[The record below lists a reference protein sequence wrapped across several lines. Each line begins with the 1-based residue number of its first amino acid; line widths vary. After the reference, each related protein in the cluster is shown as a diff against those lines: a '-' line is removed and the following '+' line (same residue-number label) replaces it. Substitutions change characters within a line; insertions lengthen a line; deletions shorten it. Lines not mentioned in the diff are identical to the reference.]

1 MRWRATL
8 LLILFVCICAVAQVQ
23 VFLSWNDA
31 RPYVE
36 AISPD
41 ALPAEL
47 KTGDPAANWPAWVR
61 ERDKQV
67 RARLD
72 RGEDDTLYNFLMF
85 GTSFT
90 KEPRL
95 TEDYMA
101 QVEKT
106 GGGKGQQQVATTFGR
121 RVSDLIQALAQP
133 NGNERLLFLRDFLRG
148 RGYDLSTSEGQK
160 KVRAYFASNALRVV
174 REYDQFATE
183 LRSARASGNPT
194 DEIATRAVLFRD
206 RGIALDT
213 SLLPD
218 YALETALAEMKKRG
232 LYKPG
237 SIERIAII
245 GPGLDFIDK
254 SGGYD
259 FYPQQSTQPFAVM
272 DSLLRLGLAGKDFN
286 LTTLDISGRVNNHLE
301 HARQRANL
309 GESYRIE
316 LVRDPSAGWHKE
328 VVAFWQNFGS
338 NIGTA
343 VKPTPLPAEFK
354 NLQSRAVSVR
364 SEYVKRINAV
374 DLNAVYQHLELPSDE
389 KFDLVIA
396 TNILVYY
403 DVFEQQLALANLE
416 HMLRPGGF
424 LLTNNAMLELP
435 NSTFKGVDYTAVPY
449 SDQRADGDQI
459 FWYQL
464 QEKAGPAHENS
475 TK

>member
-1 MRWRATL
+1 MRWRAIL
-8 LLILFVCICAVAQVQ
+8 LLIILICVCAVAQVQ

-47 KTGDPAANWPAWVR
+47 KSGDRAANWPAWVR

-106 GGGKGQQQVATTFGR
+106 GGEKGQQQVAATFGR
-121 RVSDLIQALAQP
+121 RVTDLIQALAQP
-133 NGNERLLFLRDFLRG
+133 NGNERLLFMRDFLRG
-148 RGYDLSTSEGQK
+148 RGYDVNSAEGQK
-160 KVRAYFASNALRVV
+160 KVRSYFASNALRVV
-174 REYDQFATE
+174 REYDQFASE

-194 DEIATRAVLFRD
+194 EEIAARAVLFRD

-218 YALETALAEMKKRG
+218 YALETALAEMKKRR
-232 LYKPG
+232 LFKPG
-237 SIERIAII
+237 SIERIAIV

-259 FYPQQSTQPFAVM
+259 FYPQQSTQPFAVI
-272 DSLLRLGLAGKDFN
+272 DSLLRLGLAGKDLK
-286 LTTLDISGRVNNHLE
+286 LTTLDISDRVNNHLD

-316 LVRDPSAGWHKE
+316 LVRDPAAGWHKE
-328 VVAFWQNFGS
+328 VVSFWQNFGS

-354 NLQSRAVSVR
+354 NLESRAISVR
-364 SEYVKRINAV
+364 SDYVKRITAV
-374 DLNAVYQHLELPSDE
+374 DLNAVYQHLELANGE

-435 NSTFKGVDYTAVPY
+435 NSSFKGVDYTAVPY
-449 SDQRADGDQI
+449 SDKRSDGDQI

-464 QEKAGPAHENS
+464 KEKAEAAHDNS
-475 TK
+475 GK

>member
-1 MRWRATL
+1 MRLRATL
-8 LLILFVCICAVAQVQ
+8 LLILFVCVCAVAQVQ

-31 RPYVE
+31 RPTVG

-47 KTGDPAANWPAWVR
+47 KSGDIAAKWPEWVR

-67 RARLD
+67 RARLE

-101 QVEKT
+101 QLERAS
-106 GGGKGQQQVATTFGR
+106 GEKGQQQVAATFGR
-121 RVSDLIQALAQP
+121 RVTDLIQSLTKP
-133 NGNERLLFLRDFLRG
+133 NGNERLLFIRDFLAG
-148 RGYDLSTSEGQK
+148 RGFDLNTADGQK
-160 KVRAYFASNALRVV
+160 NVRTYFASNALRVM
-174 REYDQFATE
+174 REYDQFTRE
-183 LRSARASGNPT
+183 LRAARASGDPT
-194 DEIATRAVLFRD
+194 EEIAARAVLFRD

-218 YALETALAEMKKRG
+218 YALEIALAEMKKRG

-237 SIERIAII
+237 SIQRIAII

-259 FYPQQSTQPFAVM
+259 FYPQQSTQPFAVI
-272 DSLLRLGLAGKDFN
+272 DSLMRLGLASKDMKI
-286 LTTLDISGRVNNHLE
+286 TTLDISDRVNNHLE
-301 HARQRANL
+301 HARQRANM

-316 LVRDPSAGWHKE
+316 LVRDPAAGWHKE

-338 NIGTA
+338 NIGMP
-343 VKPTPLPAEFK
+343 VRPTPLPAEFK
-354 NLQSRAVSVR
+354 KLDSRAVSVR
-364 SEYVKRINAV
+364 SEFVKRITAV
-374 DLNAVYQHLELPSDE
+374 DLNAVYQHLELDDDE

-403 DVFEQQLALANLE
+403 DVFEQQLALDNLE

-435 NSTFKGVDYTAVPY
+435 NARFKGIDYSSVPY
-449 SDQRADGDQI
+449 SDKRADGDQI

-464 QEKAGPAHENS
+464 QPAKAEAAAPA
-475 TK
+475 K

>member
-1 MRWRATL
+1 MRCRATF
-8 LLILFVCICAVAQVQ
+8 LLILFVCVCAVAQVQ

-31 RPYVE
+31 RFYVE
-36 AISPD
+36 TISPE

-47 KTGDPAANWPAWVR
+47 KTEDRAAKWPEWVR

-67 RARLD
+67 RARLE

-101 QVEKT
+101 QVERA
-106 GGGKGQQQVATTFGR
+106 GGEKGQAQIGATFSK
-121 RVSDLIQALAQP
+121 RVDDLIQALVKP
-133 NGNERLLFLRDFLRG
+133 NGNERLFFIRDFLRG
-148 RGYDLSTSEGQK
+148 KNFDLNTPEGQK
-160 KVRAYFASNALRVV
+160 SARAYFASNAMRVV
-174 REYDQFATE
+174 REYNEFAKEIRT
-183 LRSARASGNPT
+183 ARETGNPT
-194 DEIATRAVLFRD
+194 EEIAARSVLFRE

-232 LYKPG
+232 LYKPS
-237 SIERIAII
+237 SIQRIAII

-272 DSLLRLGLAGKDFN
+272 DSLLRLGLSSKD
-286 LTTLDISGRVNNHLE
+286 LKVTTFDISDRVNDHLD
-301 HARQRANL
+301 HARQRANM

-316 LVRDPSAGWHKE
+316 LVRDPAANWHKP
-328 VVAFWQNFGS
+328 VVAYWQYFGN

-354 NLQSRAVSVR
+354 NLQSRAISVR
-364 SEYVKRINAV
+364 SEFVKRINAV
-374 DLNAVYQHLELPSDE
+374 DLNVVYQHLELEPDE

-416 HMLRPGGF
+416 HMLRPGSF

-435 NSTFKGVDYTAVPY
+435 NARFKGVDYTAVPY
-449 SDQRADGDQI
+449 SDKRADGDQI

-464 QEKAGPAHENS
+464 QPIAAGSKAPN
-475 TK
+475 

>member
-1 MRWRATL
+1 MRLRATL
-8 LLILFVCICAVAQVQ
+8 LLILFICVCAVAQVQ

-31 RPYVE
+31 RRYVE
-36 AISPD
+36 TISPD

-47 KTGDPAANWPAWVR
+47 KTGDRASKWPEWVR
-61 ERDKQV
+61 ERDRQV
-67 RARLD
+67 RARLE

-90 KEPRL
+90 KQPRL
-95 TEDYMA
+95 TEEYMA
-101 QVEKT
+101 QVERA
-106 GGGKGQQQVATTFGR
+106 GGEKGEAQIGATFAQ
-121 RVSDLIQALAQP
+121 RVEDLIQALTKP
-133 NGNERLLFLRDFLRG
+133 NGNERLLFIRDFLRG
-148 RGYDLSTSEGQK
+148 RGFDLNTPDGQK
-160 KVRAYFASNALRVV
+160 SIRAYFASNALRVV
-174 REYDQFATE
+174 REYDQFTKE
-183 LRSARASGNPT
+183 LRAARASGNPT
-194 DEIATRAVLFRD
+194 EEIAARAVLFRD

-218 YALETALAEMKKRG
+218 YALETALTEMKKRE

-237 SIERIAII
+237 SIQRIAII

-259 FYPQQSTQPFAVM
+259 FYPQQSTQPFAVI
-272 DSLLRLGLAGKDFN
+272 DSLLRLGLASKD
-286 LTTLDISGRVNNHLE
+286 LKVTTLDISNRVNDHLD

-328 VVAFWQNFGS
+328 VIAFWQNFGS
-338 NIGTA
+338 YIGTS
-343 VKPTPLPAEFK
+343 VKPAPLPPEFK
-354 NLQSRAVSVR
+354 NLQSRALSVR
-364 SEYVKRINAV
+364 SDFVKRITAV
-374 DLNAVYQHLELPSDE
+374 DLNAVYQHLELEPEE

-435 NSTFKGVDYTAVPY
+435 NARFKGVDYTAVPY
-449 SDQRADGDQI
+449 SDKHADGDQI

-464 QEKAGPAHENS
+464 QPAKAEQSVAN
-475 TK
+475 